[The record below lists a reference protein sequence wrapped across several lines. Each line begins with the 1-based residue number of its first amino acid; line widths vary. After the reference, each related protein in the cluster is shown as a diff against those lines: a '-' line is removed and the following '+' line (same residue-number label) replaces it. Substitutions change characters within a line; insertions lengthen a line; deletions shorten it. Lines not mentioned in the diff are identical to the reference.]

1 MIENHH
7 VNIKETAALPKTY
20 KKLKF
25 LIVDDFESFRMSVKQ
40 MLRSFGVEHIDV
52 SGNGKDAVQKC
63 TFERYDIV
71 LCDHNMGEG
80 QTGQQVLEELRFH
93 KRLKRTSLFIL
104 VTAETSKEV
113 VIGTKECQPDGYIA
127 KPITKAVLQKRM
139 DALILQRQ
147 ALLPINKELDLEN
160 YPKAITLCTQEINK
174 GSRYKSWCHKTL
186 AHLYYQTG
194 DYQHAQKIYDDIL
207 SKREIAWARLG
218 LGKVKMGQQQY
229 PEAIEQFKKLINDNK
244 DYVEAYDQLSDAYEK
259 IGKRKEAQII
269 LQQATS
275 ISPLAIPRQQHL
287 GELCTVNQDLEG
299 AISAYKATVKYSNHS
314 VHDSADNYL
323 NLGRSLSDSSEGN
336 DTEKSKEYADEA
348 IEILDKA
355 VKKYNSNS
363 VKVSACLIQTRVHHG
378 QNNEEASKASFATAE
393 SLIDE
398 SSIDPGTGIEFAK
411 TLYRLGKTEHA
422 EKVLHTLAQ
431 RFEND
436 QHILSSI
443 EELLDEPVGL
453 RQKMKARELN
463 KKGISFFEEGL
474 LTKAIDTF
482 KDALKEAPKHPALNL
497 NLVQVALKSFENTT
511 PDKVEIEHLKQYLD
525 NVKHIPSQHRQYKR
539 LISLTKKVTALTEP
553 VKTN

>member
-1 MIENHH
+1 
-7 VNIKETAALPKTY
+7 
-20 KKLKF
+20 
-25 LIVDDFESFRMSVKQ
+25 MSVKQ
-40 MLRSFGVEHIDV
+40 MLRSFGVQHIDV
-52 SGNGKDAVQKC
+52 SSNGKDAVQKC

-207 SKREIAWARLG
+207 NQREIAWARLG
-218 LGKVKMGQQQY
+218 LGKVQIAQQQY
-229 PEAIEQFKKLINDNK
+229 PEAIEQFKKVINDHK
-244 DYVEAYDQLSDAYEK
+244 DYVEAYDYLSEAYEK
-259 IGKRKEAQII
+259 IGKRKEAQAT

-275 ISPLAIPRQQHL
+275 ISPLAVPRQQHL
-287 GELCTVNQDLEG
+287 GELCTTNQDLEG
-299 AISAYKATVKYSNHS
+299 AVSAYKASVKYSNNS
-314 VHDSADNYL
+314 VHDSAENYL
-323 NLGRSLSDSSEGN
+323 NLGRSLSDFSEGS
-336 DTEKSKEYADEA
+336 DTEKAKEYAEEA
-348 IEILDKA
+348 IDVLGKA
-355 VKKYNSNS
+355 TKKYSSNS
-363 VKVSACLIQTRVHHG
+363 VKANASLIETRIHQS
-378 QNNEEASKASFATAE
+378 QNNDEASKASFAIAE

-398 SSIDPGTGIEFAK
+398 ASIDSGTGIEFAK
-411 TLYRLGKTEHA
+411 TLYSIGKTERA
-422 EKVLHTLAQ
+422 EQVLHALAQ

-436 QHILSSI
+436 KSILSSI

-463 KKGISFFEEGL
+463 KKGISFFEEGQ

-482 KDALKEAPKHPALNL
+482 KEALKEAPKHPALNL
-497 NLVQVALKSFENTT
+497 NLVQVALKSYENKT
-511 PDKVEIEHLKQYLD
+511 PNKIDIERLQQYLD

-539 LISLTKKVTALTEP
+539 LISLTKKVTGLANP
-553 VKTN
+553 AKTN

>member
-1 MIENHH
+1 M
-7 VNIKETAALPKTY
+7 NIKETAALPKTY
-20 KKLKF
+20 KRLKF

-80 QTGQQVLEELRFH
+80 QTGQQVIEELRFH
-93 KRLKRTSLFIL
+93 KRLKHTSLFIL

-207 SKREIAWARLG
+207 NRREIAWARLG
-218 LGKVKMGQQQY
+218 LGKVQMAQQQY
-229 PEAIEQFKKLINDNK
+229 PEAIQHFKRLIEDNK
-244 DYVEAYDQLSDAYEK
+244 DCVEAYDHLSEAYEK
-259 IGKRKEAQII
+259 IGKRKEAQTI

-275 ISPLAIPRQQHL
+275 ISPLAVPRQKHL
-287 GELCTVNQDLEG
+287 GELCTTNQDLEG
-299 AISAYKATVKYSNHS
+299 AISAYKATVKYCNNS

-323 NLGRSLSDSSEGN
+323 NLGRVLSDSSEGG
-336 DTEKSKEYADEA
+336 DTEKSKEYAEEA
-348 IEILDKA
+348 INVLDKVA
-355 VKKYNSNS
+355 KKFSSNS
-363 VKVSACLIQTRVHHG
+363 VKANACLIETRVHQG
-378 QNNEEASKASFATAE
+378 QNNDEASKASFAIAD

-398 SSIDPGTGIEFAK
+398 ASIDPKTGIEFAK
-411 TLYRLGKTEHA
+411 TLYSISDTERA
-422 EKVLHTLAQ
+422 EQVLHALAQ

-436 QHILSSI
+436 KSILSSI

-463 KKGISFFEEGL
+463 KKGISFFEEGQF
-474 LTKAIDTF
+474 THAINTF

-511 PDKVEIEHLKQYLD
+511 PDKGDIKQLEQYLD
-525 NVKHIPSQHRQYKR
+525 NVRHIPSQHRQHKR
-539 LISLTKKVTALTEP
+539 LVSLTKKVTALSQSE
-553 VKTN
+553 NAN

>member
-1 MIENHH
+1 M
-7 VNIKETAALPKTY
+7 NIKETVALPKTY

-25 LIVDDFESFRMSVKQ
+25 LIVDDFESFRISVKQ

-71 LCDHNMGEG
+71 LCDHNMGDG

-186 AHLYYQTG
+186 AHLYYLTG
-194 DYQHAQKIYDDIL
+194 DYQHAQKLYEDIL

-218 LGKVKMGQQQY
+218 LGKVQMAQQQY
-229 PEAIEQFKKLINDNK
+229 SEAIEQFKTLINNNK
-244 DYVEAYDQLSDAYEK
+244 DYVEAYDYLSEAYEK
-259 IGKRKEAQII
+259 TGKRKEAQII
-269 LQQATS
+269 LKQATS
-275 ISPLAIPRQQHL
+275 ISPLAVPRQQHL
-287 GELCTVNQDLEG
+287 GELCTMNQDLEG
-299 AISAYKATVKYSNHS
+299 AISAYKATVKYANHS

-323 NLGRSLSDSSEGN
+323 NLGRSLSDGCEGSEP
-336 DTEKSKEYADEA
+336 EKAKEYAEEA
-348 IEILDKA
+348 INTLDKA
-355 VKKYNSNS
+355 TKKYNRND
-363 VKVSACLIQTRVHHG
+363 VRASASLIETRVH
-378 QNNEEASKASFATAE
+378 QNQNDENAAKAAFAVAE

-398 SSIDPGTGIEFAK
+398 SSIDASTGIEFAK
-411 TLYRLGKTEHA
+411 TLYRLDKTDRA
-422 EKVLHTLAQ
+422 ERVLHSLAQ
-431 RFEND
+431 RFED
-436 QHILSSI
+436 DPDILSSI
-443 EELLDEPVGL
+443 EELLDEPVSL

-463 KKGISFFEEGL
+463 KQGISYFEEGL

-497 NLVQVALKSFENTT
+497 NLVQVVLKSFENTT
-511 PDKVEIEHLKQYLD
+511 PEREEVEGLNQYLN

-539 LISLTKKVTALTEP
+539 LTSLAKKVDSLANSL
-553 VKTN
+553 KTG